1 MEYSFLEIIIYFI
14 TYSFLGWVME
24 SIFRSIS
31 EKKIINTGFLKGPF
45 CPIYGVGAIIMLLFL
60 KKFADNLAVL
70 FIVSVV
76 VLTIWEYLVGVL
88 LEKLFHTKYWDYSK
102 NKFNFQGRIC
112 LMNSIFWG
120 ILGVVFVKYIHP
132 AIESLGNQIDIKIL
146 TFIYAI
152 LGIIILVDMI
162 VSIVKIKNIKTTLE
176 KIEKLNDEIKQKLKE
191 LAEQSITKKANKEE
205 SQINNKIEILENIQ
219 VLIEQLKYKRNK
231 TILHLYKN
239 VYRLK
244 KAFPAINTKEITE
257 VLNKKVEL
265 KEVKEEIKQRIE
277 KRKRKN
283 KKAIKEVQTANEI
296 IKKPKKD

>member
-1 MEYSFLEIIIYFI
+1 MEYNLLEIIIYFI

-24 SIFRSIS
+24 SVFRSIS
-31 EKKIINTGFLKGPF
+31 EKKLINTGFLKGPF

-60 KKFADNLAVL
+60 KRFSNNLIVL

-88 LEKLFHTKYWDYSK
+88 LEKLFHTKYWDYSN

-120 ILGVVFVKYIHP
+120 ILGIIFVKFMHP
-132 AIESLGNQIDIKIL
+132 TIENLILKIDMRIL
-146 TFIYAI
+146 IFVYTI
-152 LGIIILVDMI
+152 LGIVIVVDTITSIIKV
-162 VSIVKIKNIKTTLE
+162 KNIKSTLE
-176 KIEKLNDEIKQKLKE
+176 KIEKLNEEIKEKLNE
-191 LAEQSITKKANKEE
+191 
-205 SQINNKIEILENIQ
+205 ENIQ
-219 VLIEQLKYKRNK
+219 YLIEQLKYKRNK
-231 TILHLYKN
+231 TILRLYKN

-244 KAFPAINTKEITE
+244 KAFPAINTNEITE

-265 KEVKEEIKQRIE
+265 KEIKQEIKQKIE

-283 KKAIKEVQTANEI
+283 KKSI
-296 IKKPKKD
+296 

>member
-1 MEYSFLEIIIYFI
+1 MLINCRNTVMEEIMEYSFLEIIIYFI

-60 KKFADNLAVL
+60 KRFADNLAVL

-132 AIESLGNQIDIKIL
+132 AIENLIEKIDVRIL
-146 TFIYAI
+146 IFVYSI
-152 LGIIILVDMI
+152 LGIVILVDMI
-162 VSIVKIKNIKTTLE
+162 TSIVKVKNIKVTLE
-176 KIEKLNDEIKQKLKE
+176 KIEKLNNEIREKLKE
-191 LAEQSITKKANKEE
+191 
-205 SQINNKIEILENIQ
+205 ENVQYI
-219 VLIEQLKYKRNK
+219 IEQLKYKRNK
-231 TILHLYKN
+231 TILRLYKN

-257 VLNKKVEL
+257 VLSKKVEL
-265 KEVKEEIKQRIE
+265 KDIKEEIKQRIE
-277 KRKRKN
+277 KRKRKD
-283 KKAIKEVQTANEI
+283 KKAIKEVQTVKEVT
-296 IKKPKKD
+296 KKAKKD

>member
-24 SIFRSIS
+24 SIFRSIC

-60 KKFADNLAVL
+60 KRFSDNLAVL
-70 FIVSVV
+70 FVVSIV

-112 LMNSIFWG
+112 LTNSIFWG

-132 AIESLGNQIDIKIL
+132 AIENLIEKIDVRIL
-146 TFIYAI
+146 IFVYSI
-152 LGIIILVDMI
+152 LGIVILVDMI
-162 VSIVKIKNIKTTLE
+162 TSIIKVKNIKVTLE
-176 KIEKLNDEIKQKLKE
+176 KIEKLNNEIREKLKE
-191 LAEQSITKKANKEE
+191 
-205 SQINNKIEILENIQ
+205 ENVQYI
-219 VLIEQLKYKRNK
+219 IEQLKYKRNK
-231 TILHLYKN
+231 TILRLYKN

-257 VLNKKVEL
+257 VLSKKVEL
-265 KEVKEEIKQRIE
+265 KEIKEEIKQRIE

-283 KKAIKEVQTANEI
+283 KKAIREVQTVKEVT
-296 IKKPKKD
+296 KKAKKDWKKLEIL

>member
-112 LMNSIFWG
+112 LTNSIFWG

-132 AIESLGNQIDIKIL
+132 AIENLIEKIDVRIL
-146 TFIYAI
+146 IFVYSI
-152 LGIIILVDMI
+152 LGIVILVDMI
-162 VSIVKIKNIKTTLE
+162 TSIVKVKNIKVTLE
-176 KIEKLNDEIKQKLKE
+176 KIEKLNNEIREKLKE
-191 LAEQSITKKANKEE
+191 
-205 SQINNKIEILENIQ
+205 ENVQYI
-219 VLIEQLKYKRNK
+219 IEQLKYKRNK
-231 TILHLYKN
+231 TILRLYKN

-257 VLNKKVEL
+257 VLSKKVEL
-265 KEVKEEIKQRIE
+265 KEIKEEIKQRIE
-277 KRKRKN
+277 KRTRKDN
-283 KKAIKEVQTANEI
+283 KAIKEVQTVKEVT
-296 IKKPKKD
+296 KKAKKD

>member
-24 SIFRSIS
+24 SIFRSIC

-60 KKFADNLAVL
+60 KRFSDNLAVL
-70 FIVSVV
+70 FVVSIV

-112 LMNSIFWG
+112 LTNSIFWG

-132 AIESLGNQIDIKIL
+132 AIENLIEKIDVRIL
-146 TFIYAI
+146 IFVYSI
-152 LGIIILVDMI
+152 LGIVILVDMI
-162 VSIVKIKNIKTTLE
+162 TSIVKVKNIKVTLE
-176 KIEKLNDEIKQKLKE
+176 KIEKLNNEIREKLKE
-191 LAEQSITKKANKEE
+191 
-205 SQINNKIEILENIQ
+205 ENVQYI
-219 VLIEQLKYKRNK
+219 IEQLKYKRNK
-231 TILHLYKN
+231 TILRLYKN

-257 VLNKKVEL
+257 VLSKKVEL
-265 KEVKEEIKQRIE
+265 KEIKEEIKQRIE
-277 KRKRKN
+277 KRTRKDN
-283 KKAIKEVQTANEI
+283 KAIKEVQTVKEVT
-296 IKKPKKD
+296 KKAKKD

>member
-60 KKFADNLAVL
+60 KRFSDNLAVL

-132 AIESLGNQIDIKIL
+132 AIENLIEKIDVRIL
-146 TFIYAI
+146 IFVYSI
-152 LGIIILVDMI
+152 LGIVILVDMI
-162 VSIVKIKNIKTTLE
+162 TSIVKVKNIKVTLE
-176 KIEKLNDEIKQKLKE
+176 KIEKLNNEIREKLKE
-191 LAEQSITKKANKEE
+191 
-205 SQINNKIEILENIQ
+205 ENVQYI
-219 VLIEQLKYKRNK
+219 IEQLKYKRNK
-231 TILHLYKN
+231 TILRLYKN

-257 VLNKKVEL
+257 VLSKKVEL
-265 KEVKEEIKQRIE
+265 KEIKEEIKQRIE
-277 KRKRKN
+277 KRKRKD
-283 KKAIKEVQTANEI
+283 KKAIKEVQTVKEVT
-296 IKKPKKD
+296 KKAKKD

>member
-120 ILGVVFVKYIHP
+120 VLGVVFVKYIHP
-132 AIESLGNQIDIKIL
+132 VIESLGNQIDIKIL

-265 KEVKEEIKQRIE
+265 KEVKQEIKQRIE
-277 KRKRKN
+277 KRKRK
-283 KKAIKEVQTANEI
+283 KKSN
-296 IKKPKKD
+296 

>member
-31 EKKIINTGFLKGPF
+31 ERKIINTGFLKGPF

-60 KKFADNLAVL
+60 KRFSDNLIVL

-88 LEKLFHTKYWDYSK
+88 LEKLFHTKYWDYSN

-120 ILGVVFVKYIHP
+120 ILGIVFVKYIHP
-132 AIESLGNQIDIKIL
+132 FIENLLNKIDMQILI
-146 TFIYAI
+146 FVYVI
-152 LGIIILVDMI
+152 LGIVMLVDAI
-162 VSIVKIKNIKTTLE
+162 VSVVKIKNIKATLE
-176 KIEKLNDEIKQKLKE
+176 KIEKLNSEIKEKLRE
-191 LAEQSITKKANKEE
+191 LAEEGIAKKVNKEE
-205 SQINNKIEILENIQ
+205 MQTNNKIDILENIQ
-219 VLIEQLKYKRNK
+219 NLIEQLKYRRNK
-231 TILHLYKN
+231 TILRLYKN

-244 KAFPAINTKEITE
+244 KAFPAINTNEITE
-257 VLNKKVEL
+257 VLNKRVEL
-265 KEVKEEIKQRIE
+265 KEIKEEIKQKIE
-277 KRKRKN
+277 NKKRKN
-283 KKAIKEVQTANEI
+283 GKVEKKLKM
-296 IKKPKKD
+296 